1 MNDKRVNGDI
11 LLLHQGGD
19 GEQSTSCL
27 PAEQYRNQGDHMR
40 SKVLIAEINWQ
51 NLATAASTIAN
62 LLSQKYVEI
71 EQFNVFPSS
80 FI

>member
-11 LLLHQGGD
+11 LLLYLGGD

-51 NLATAASTIAN
+51 NLATAASAIAN
-62 LLSQKYVEI
+62 LLSEKYVEI
-71 EQFNVFPSS
+71 EQFNVLPSS

>member
-11 LLLHQGGD
+11 LLLHLGGD

-51 NLATAASTIAN
+51 NLATAAPTIAN
-62 LLSQKYVEI
+62 LLS
-71 EQFNVFPSS
+71 
-80 FI
+80 